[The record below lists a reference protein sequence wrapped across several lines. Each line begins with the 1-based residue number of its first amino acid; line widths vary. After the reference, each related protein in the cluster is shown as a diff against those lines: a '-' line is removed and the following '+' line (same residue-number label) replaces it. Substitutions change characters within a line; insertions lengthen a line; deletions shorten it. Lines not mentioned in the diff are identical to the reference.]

1 MPTRTKTLV
10 IDLVLVFV
18 FAILA
23 RLAHGG
29 ISFSA
34 ILNTFWP
41 FAIGT
46 LAGAG
51 IALALRRDSHT
62 LATGAIIWIVTAVM
76 GLGIWGI
83 RHQEIPHISFIIVAS
98 VMSGLLL
105 LSWRLIAA
113 KRLQTA

>member
-1 MPTRTKTLV
+1 MSTRIKTLV
-10 IDLVLVFV
+10 IDLILVFV

-29 ISFSA
+29 ISLSA

-46 LAGAG
+46 VVGTG
-51 IALALRRDSHT
+51 IAAALRRDSHH
-62 LATGAIIWIVTAVM
+62 LSTGIIIWIATAVT

-98 VMSGLLL
+98 IMSGLLL
-105 LSWRLIAA
+105 LSWRLIAV